1 MIMFARFAED
11 LAAIASMSLFL
22 VMLAMWSGFI
32 SGI

>member
-1 MIMFARFAED
+1 MLTRFAED

-22 VMLAMWSGFI
+22 IMIAMWTGFL